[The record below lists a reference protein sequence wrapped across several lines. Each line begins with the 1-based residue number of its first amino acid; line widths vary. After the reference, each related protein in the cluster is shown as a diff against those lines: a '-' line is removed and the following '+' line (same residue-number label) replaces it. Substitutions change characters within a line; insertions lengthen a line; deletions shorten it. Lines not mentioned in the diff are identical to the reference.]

1 MMIKKALP
9 LILLTTTAF
18 ANGGSEASMASTDLS
33 AQGVSQV
40 VAGSA
45 NLFAAASQVVI
56 VAVRTVGDISYI
68 SLKAAG
74 QSAVT
79 TIQVSS
85 HVAGHSLLAAGQWIR
100 VVTTGTGI
108 ILTSAGRLI
117 AFVPNEMGKSLIFS
131 HQI

>member
-1 MMIKKALP
+1 MIKKALP

-18 ANGGSEASMASTDLS
+18 ASGGSEASAASTDLS
-33 AQGVSQV
+33 AQGISQV
-40 VAGSA
+40 VDGSA
-45 NLFAAASQVVI
+45 NLFAAASQLVI
-56 VAVRTVGDISYI
+56 VAVKTVGDVTYI

-85 HVAGHSLLAAGQWIR
+85 HVAGHSLLAAGQWVR

-117 AFVPNEMGKSLIFS
+117 AYVPNELGKSFLFS
-131 HQI
+131 SQI